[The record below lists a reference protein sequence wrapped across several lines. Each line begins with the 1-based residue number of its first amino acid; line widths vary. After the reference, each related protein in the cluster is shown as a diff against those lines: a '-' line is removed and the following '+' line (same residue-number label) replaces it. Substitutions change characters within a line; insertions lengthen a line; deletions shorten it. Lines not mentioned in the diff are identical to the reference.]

1 MEKEDTLSKSKVF
14 HILEKEPERVR
25 LEPKI
30 LYEGGSLDPMK
41 NRIFIEV
48 AGKYVQTSF
57 HLCESCPK
65 TSMARLIKVKN
76 AVRHSLVSH
85 SKVHEKSKISKNPIT
100 KHFSSKIQIP
110 TERLTIPLIIRHHH
124 FFKGAD
130 LKFYFLILH
139 FKQRLWFFLAPR
151 EYSNLIGQFIYY
163 FWISNSFLE
172 RNLHSFV

>member
-48 AGKYVQTSF
+48 GGEYIQTSF

-65 TSMARLIKVKN
+65 TSLARLIKVKN

-85 SKVHEKSKISKNPIT
+85 AKVHEKSKISKNPIT

-110 TERLTIPLIIRHHH
+110 TERLTKYHKQVTLALARGNLPVS
-124 FFKGAD
+124 FFASDSSESLFRAIKG
-130 LKFYFLILH
+130 K
-139 FKQRLWFFLAPR
+139 
-151 EYSNLIGQFIYY
+151 S
-163 FWISNSFLE
+163 
-172 RNLHSFV
+172 

>member
-1 MEKEDTLSKSKVF
+1 MLCLKTGGDFFNVIENINPPKFWGTGTQHYFCSGTL
-14 HILEKEPERVR
+14 LEKEPERVR

-100 KHFSSKIQIP
+100 KHFSSKNQYRIDI
-110 TERLTIPLIIRHHH
+110 
-124 FFKGAD
+124 
-130 LKFYFLILH
+130 
-139 FKQRLWFFLAPR
+139 
-151 EYSNLIGQFIYY
+151 SIYY
-163 FWISNSFLE
+163 F
-172 RNLHSFV
+172 

>member
-85 SKVHEKSKISKNPIT
+85 SKVHEKSKVSKNPIT

-110 TERLTIPLIIRHHH
+110 AERLTRYHKQVALALARGNLPIS
-124 FFKGAD
+124 FFASDSSESLFRAIKG
-130 LKFYFLILH
+130 K
-139 FKQRLWFFLAPR
+139 P
-151 EYSNLIGQFIYY
+151 
-163 FWISNSFLE
+163 
-172 RNLHSFV
+172 

>member
-48 AGKYVQTSF
+48 AGEYVQTSF

-85 SKVHEKSKISKNPIT
+85 SKVHEKSKVSKNPIT
-100 KHFSSKIQIP
+100 KHFSSIYFAGRYLYNGGNDKLKSCITNPVLCLYYLNHSNRHLGFWKIRKAIEQ
-110 TERLTIPLIIRHHH
+110 TENLCDTDKKQMLTCLNNI
-124 FFKGAD
+124 
-130 LKFYFLILH
+130 
-139 FKQRLWFFLAPR
+139 QR
-151 EYSNLIGQFIYY
+151 
-163 FWISNSFLE
+163 
-172 RNLHSFV
+172 FV